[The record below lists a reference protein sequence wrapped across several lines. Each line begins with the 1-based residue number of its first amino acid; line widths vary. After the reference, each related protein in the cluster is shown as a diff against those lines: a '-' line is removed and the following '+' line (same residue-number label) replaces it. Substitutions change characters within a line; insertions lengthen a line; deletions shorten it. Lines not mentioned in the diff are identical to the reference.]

1 MFKIKIKDLKLFGY
15 HGVKQEEKTSGQ
27 NFLFNVD
34 IDIAKSSFKKD
45 GLYQDDIL
53 NTVNYSE
60 IIKLIKEINSD
71 NKFNLLETFSEVL
84 VEKIISYSPLIL
96 KTKVK
101 IEKISPP
108 IKESI
113 GSVGVELELER
124 NPNSCQNN
132 YDYESETSRS
142 AAKENAAIKKSILF
156 LSLGSNL
163 GDREKNLRDAV
174 KKLKSNQNLDI
185 ISISSIYETEPMYV
199 ENQDYFYNIVLKAD
213 VKSPYSVFELLGY
226 AKKIEFDMG
235 RKSTYARYGPRI
247 IDIDILTFDELRVD
261 SDFLELPHPK
271 IFERN
276 FVLIPLGEIS
286 PDFIIKKK
294 NILDYISERNFKE
307 KVVKV
312 KCFQ

>member
-27 NFLFNVD
+27 NFLFNIS
-34 IDIAKSSFKKD
+34 IDIAKDSFEKD
-45 GLYQDDIL
+45 GLYQDNIL
-53 NTVNYSE
+53 DTVNYSE
-60 IIKLIKEINSD
+60 IITLIKEINS
-71 NKFNLLETFSEVL
+71 NNRFNLLETFSEVL
-84 VEKIISYSPLIL
+84 AKKIISYSPLIL
-96 KTKVK
+96 KVKVR

-113 GSVGVELELER
+113 GSVGVEFELER
-124 NPNSCQNN
+124 NPNSH
-132 YDYESETSRS
+132 DYEPKTS
-142 AAKENAAIKKSILF
+142 KKSIVF

-174 KKLKSNQNLDI
+174 KKLRANQNLDV

-199 ENQDYFYNIVLKAD
+199 ENQEYFYNIVLKAAI
-213 VKSPYSVFELLGY
+213 KSTYSAFELLGY
-226 AKKIEFDMG
+226 AKMIEFDLG
-235 RKSTYARYGPRI
+235 RKSAYARYGPRI
-247 IDIDILTFDELRVD
+247 IDIDILTFDELKID
-261 SDFLELPHPK
+261 SDLLGLPHPK

-276 FVLIPLGEIS
+276 FVLVPLSEIS
-286 PDFIIKKK
+286 PDFMIKNK

-307 KVVKV
+307 KVVKI

>member
-27 NFLFNVD
+27 NFLFNIS
-34 IDIAKSSFKKD
+34 IDIAKDSIEKD
-45 GLYQDDIL
+45 GLYQDNIL

-60 IIKLIKEINSD
+60 IITLIKEINS
-71 NKFNLLETFSEVL
+71 NNRFNLLETFSEIL
-84 VEKIISYSPLIL
+84 AEKIISYSPLIL
-96 KTKVK
+96 KVKVR

-113 GSVGVELELER
+113 GSVGVEFELER
-124 NPNSCQNN
+124 NPNSH
-132 YDYESETSRS
+132 DYEPKTS
-142 AAKENAAIKKSILF
+142 KKSIVF

-174 KKLKSNQNLDI
+174 KKLKANQNLDV

-199 ENQDYFYNIVLKAD
+199 ENQEYFYNIVLKAAI
-213 VKSPYSVFELLGY
+213 KSAYSAFELLGY
-226 AKKIEFDMG
+226 AKKIEFDLG
-235 RKSTYARYGPRI
+235 RKSTYARYGPRT
-247 IDIDILTFDELRVD
+247 IDVDILTFDELKID
-261 SDFLELPHPK
+261 SDLLGLPHPK

-276 FVLIPLGEIS
+276 FVLIPLSEIS
-286 PDFIIKKK
+286 PDFMIRDK
-294 NILDYISERNFKE
+294 NILDYISQRNFKE
-307 KVVKV
+307 KVVKI